1 MPGRNCCIPGCHVYH
16 KKGGVSIF
24 NVPKQEDEYNSNWRD
39 KLISIVTKYREID
52 SGFRD
57 QIRRKD
63 FAICEIH
70 YKDSCK
76 IRRKF
81 ISFDSFGI
89 LRVKILY
96 VFVFVN

>member
-1 MPGRNCCIPGCHVYH
+1 MPGRNCCIPGCHIYR

-39 KLISIVTKYREID
+39 KLINIVSKYREID

-63 FAICEIH
+63 LAICEIH
-70 YKDSCK
+70 YQDSCK
-76 IRRKF
+76 IRRKLY
-81 ISFDSFGI
+81 I
-89 LRVKILY
+89 LIVLRLNLCICKLVSQS
-96 VFVFVN
+96 NH